1 MPPYRSFSPEAALAD
16 LRGSEPTLR
25 AMATT
30 FLDTAL
36 PALARTAQA
45 RAEGDADAL
54 LHEVHSL
61 RGSFAVLRAEPARAL
76 AASVHR
82 SLDDGIL
89 PAQRTVDAL
98 LAEGVELVAELRAWL
113 DGG

>member
-1 MPPYRSFSPEAALAD
+1 MAPYRSFSPEAALAD
-16 LRGSEPTLR
+16 LRGSVPTLR
-25 AMATT
+25 AMVVT

-36 PALARTAQA
+36 AALARTAQA
-45 RAEGDADAL
+45 QAEGDAGAL

-61 RGSFAVLRAEPARAL
+61 RGSFAVLRAEPARVL

-82 SLDDGIL
+82 SLDDGV
-89 PAQRTVDAL
+89 PPSQQTVDAL

-113 DGG
+113 AAA